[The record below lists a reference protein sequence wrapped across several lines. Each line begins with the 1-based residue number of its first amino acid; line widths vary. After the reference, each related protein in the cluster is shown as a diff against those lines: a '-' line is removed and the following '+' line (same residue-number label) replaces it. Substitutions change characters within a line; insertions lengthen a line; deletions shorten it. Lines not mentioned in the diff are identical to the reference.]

1 MVINSV
7 TYRWIYFFIYLSVA
21 EVKFNP
27 QTPSPLTPHPLM
39 PKSGL
44 VSDICGIKIQQELF
58 YRLHPIFH
66 LTLASFSFFFYAL
79 HCLIEQE
86 HVAPCR
92 TKKKEG
98 RTPRLIPSIQQWQAV
113 KRAGIISSAA
123 RLTKI
128 NVLTESCQACFHP
141 LGVDFEISSQ
151 GFF

>member
-66 LTLASFSFFFYAL
+66 LTLASFSFFFLCAAL
-79 HCLIEQE
+79 FN
-86 HVAPCR
+86 R
-92 TKKKEG
+92 TGACCPLQDKEG

-113 KRAGIISSAA
+113 KRAGIISWAA

>member
-27 QTPSPLTPHPLM
+27 QTTPHPLM

-58 YRLHPIFH
+58 YRLHPLFH
-66 LTLASFSFFFYAL
+66 LTLASFSFFFLSAAL
-79 HCLIEQE
+79 FN
-86 HVAPCR
+86 R
-92 TKKKEG
+92 TGACCPLQDKEG
-98 RTPRLIPSIQQWQAV
+98 GTPRLILSIQQRQAV

-123 RLTKI
+123 GLTKI
-128 NVLTESCQACFHP
+128 NVLTESCQPCFHP

>member
-92 TKKKEG
+92 TKTAG
-98 RTPRLIPSIQQWQAV
+98 HLASSHPYNSDRLSRERGLSPQ
-113 KRAGIISSAA
+113 R
-123 RLTKI
+123 
-128 NVLTESCQACFHP
+128 P
-141 LGVDFEISSQ
+141 D
-151 GFF
+151 